1 MWHDNNTADYSPL
14 RSGQGIKGVLITE
27 IPTKMKKQERLIQD
41 SPTLWMS
48 SHFKLFWRI
57 NSFDRA

>member
-27 IPTKMKKQERLIQD
+27 IPT
-41 SPTLWMS
+41 
-48 SHFKLFWRI
+48 
-57 NSFDRA
+57 